1 MNEVIIHGR
10 KVVDHDD
17 EVVIR
22 NISTH
27 SMRNLIVITA
37 VLFIFHGMGFIATW
51 FIFRCLYFCF
61 NSTSWRFH
69 AKTETWSLFVSPFHQ
84 NFRIWTYNLGLINMK
99 LFPPYCPPKNSTSV
113 LSSWLCRFVHY
124 WEVERMKSWS
134 HGSWLPFCCAAR
146 WAVIWDTLSG
156 RLQISS

>member
-99 LFPPYCPPKNSTSV
+99 LFPPLLSPKKFDMCIVQLTV
-113 LSSWLCRFVHY
+113 GLSIIEKSKEWKVDLTGHGCR
-124 WEVERMKSWS
+124 S
-134 HGSWLPFCCAAR
+134 AALL
-146 WAVIWDTLSG
+146 DG
-156 RLQISS
+156 Q